1 MLRNME
7 EQLSCV
13 IRGLVQGVGFRWFV
27 QREANARGITGW
39 VRNNPE
45 GSVELI
51 AQGTRPALESFLG
64 AVRKG
69 PRSAMVK
76 DVLVE
81 WTVPSREYRS
91 YEIR

>member
-1 MLRNME
+1 MLKVMQ

-13 IRGLVQGVGFRWFV
+13 VRGLVQGVGFRWFV
-27 QREANARGITGW
+27 QREANARGLTGW

-51 AQGTRPALESFLG
+51 AQGPQEALESFL
-64 AVRKG
+64 AAIRRG
-69 PRSAMVK
+69 PRSAMVR
-76 DVLVE
+76 DVQLE
-81 WTVPSREYRS
+81 WTVPSREYHT

>member
-1 MLRNME
+1 ME

-13 IRGLVQGVGFRWFV
+13 VRGLVQGVGFRWFV
-27 QREANARGITGW
+27 QREANARSITGW

-51 AQGTRPALESFLG
+51 AQGQRASLEALLG
-64 AVRKG
+64 ALRKG
-69 PRSAMVK
+69 PRSAIVK
-76 DVLVE
+76 DVQVE

-91 YEIR
+91 FEIR